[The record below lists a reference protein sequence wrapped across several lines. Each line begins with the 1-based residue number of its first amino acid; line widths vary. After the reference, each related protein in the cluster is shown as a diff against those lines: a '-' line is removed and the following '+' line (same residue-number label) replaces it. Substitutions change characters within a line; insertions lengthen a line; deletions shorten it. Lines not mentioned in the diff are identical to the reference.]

1 MRVLAVLSLS
11 LCLFAPVALAAGDKK
26 EKPTLTFHMEVD
38 KAEGSK
44 FLFPQKISG
53 QERYF
58 STSSDLGTLDIE
70 AIQPFPA
77 EDGVSYGATIKFTQ
91 RGTGRLSAVSG
102 GNIGRLLLVFIN
114 GRLINALRVDQ
125 MINDGTIVVWSGIS
139 QQDIA
144 TLDQIAPH
152 VGESTKDWKK
162 RLKSQ

>member
-1 MRVLAVLSLS
+1 MRALAIFSLS
-11 LCLFAPVALAAGDKK
+11 LCLLAPAVMANGIKQ

-38 KAEGSK
+38 RAEGSK
-44 FLFPQKISG
+44 FVFPQNVAG
-53 QERYF
+53 QDRYF
-58 STSSDLGTLDIE
+58 STSSDLGTVDIS

-77 EDGVSYGATIKFTQ
+77 QDGVSFGATIKFTQ
-91 RGTGRLSAVSG
+91 RGSGRLSALTGSNV
-102 GNIGRLLLVFIN
+102 GRLLLVFIN
-114 GRLINALRVDQ
+114 GRLINALKVDQ